1 MTSRFVWYG
10 KGAHG
15 LGPPRTTCIS
25 RFDLSMGFHG
35 FYDEVLVFELHS
47 FCDRLEAEIE
57 RPGTGQEFSVVSVV
71 NPWSYN
77 QDMLTA
83 YIQAA
88 MRRAHYEMIDDPRP
102 FYGSIPE
109 CQGVWARGETLEACR
124 DELQDVLEDWLAL
137 GLRLGHPI
145 PGIDGI
151 RLESGKPVPVDA

>member
-1 MTSRFVWYG
+1 
-10 KGAHG
+10 
-15 LGPPRTTCIS
+15 
-25 RFDLSMGFHG
+25 
-35 FYDEVLVFELHS
+35 
-47 FCDRLEAEIE
+47 
-57 RPGTGQEFSVVSVV
+57 
-71 NPWSYN
+71 
-77 QDMLTA
+77 MLTA

-88 MRRAHYEMIDDPRP
+88 MRRAHYEMIDDTKP

-109 CQGVWARGETLEACR
+109 CQGVWASGETLEACR